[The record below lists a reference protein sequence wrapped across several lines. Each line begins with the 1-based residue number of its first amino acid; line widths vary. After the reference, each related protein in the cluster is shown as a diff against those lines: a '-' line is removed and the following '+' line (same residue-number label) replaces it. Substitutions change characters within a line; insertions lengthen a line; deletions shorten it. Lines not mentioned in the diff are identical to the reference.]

1 MNVKEENF
9 LIKHLNN
16 YKGMTL
22 IEVIAALVLI
32 GIVLISFF
40 GLLIQSN
47 KTTHKSNDIMDA
59 TYVAQME
66 MEKFYNAS
74 GAASSYENLASLYE
88 LSEEPGT
95 SYSSLPEKTYT
106 YLPREEGN
114 FTYYLTLQ
122 TFAEGSTYENAVYVH
137 LEVVENRTN
146 SKATMENVY
155 ILGGKL
161 ICVYSETVKAL
172 HCLKC

>member
-1 MNVKEENF
+1 M
-9 LIKHLNN
+9 IKHLNN
-16 YKGMTL
+16 HEGMTL
-22 IEVIAALVLI
+22 VEVVAALVLI

-66 MEKFYNAS
+66 MENLYNAS
-74 GAASSYENLASLYE
+74 GSASSYEDLASFYE

-95 SYSSLPEKTYT
+95 SYSSLQDEYSPDETYT

-137 LEVVENRTN
+137 LDVVENSSN

-155 ILGGKL
+155 ILGG
-161 ICVYSETVKAL
+161 AN
-172 HCLKC
+172 